1 MKRTFA
7 EIITDNF
14 TEIQRNFK
22 IGLKDTGYSYD
33 EDLLNDAFISC
44 NAALKDKPMKKE
56 EAIKYYWTVYINKF
70 KTKKTKEAK
79 HPTVYLEDL
88 KDFDEPLDTVYR
100 DEPDK
105 IYNIILD
112 AVKKKYG
119 EREAHIWE
127 LYICRKVSIDE
138 IKKMGFTDIENFP
151 YFTKRIKRYIL
162 THVVPENPELQYL
175 LKIRKE

>member
-1 MKRTFA
+1 MKRAFA
-7 EIITDNF
+7 EIIADNF
-14 TEIQRNFK
+14 YEIQRNFK
-22 IGLKDTGYSYD
+22 IGLKDTGYDYD
-33 EDLLNDAFISC
+33 EDLMNDAFISC
-44 NAALKDKPMKKE
+44 NSALKDKPLEKE

-70 KTKKTKEAK
+70 KTKKTKETK
-79 HPTVYLEDL
+79 HPMVYLDDL
-88 KDFDEPLDTVYR
+88 VDFDEPLDTVYR

-105 IYNIILD
+105 IYDII
-112 AVKKKYG
+112 VEEIKKKYG

-127 LYICRKVSIDE
+127 LYVCHKVSIEDLH
-138 IKKMGFTDIENFP
+138 KMGFTDIENFP